1 MEARLVLC
9 PDLVSG
15 HFFALSHFMQLRA
28 TLHNLNKK
36 MIVGMIA
43 IILQAFQ

>member
-1 MEARLVLC
+1 MVGYSGLVLR
-9 PDLVSG
+9 LVSG